1 MSDTNHPALPV
12 LPKQDTAVQEA
23 IKDLLALR
31 KLTAATGT
39 RTDRTQN
46 ELLRK
51 LDAPVLVRVARIL
64 AEIEETCR

>member
-1 MSDTNHPALPV
+1 MSSTNQPALPIPSKIDV
-12 LPKQDTAVQEA
+12 AVQEA
-23 IKDLLALR
+23 IKDILALR

-51 LDAPVLVRVARIL
+51 LEAP
-64 AEIEETCR
+64 CS

>member
-1 MSDTNHPALPV
+1 MSNTNQPAVTVPS
-12 LPKQDTAVQEA
+12 KQDISVQEA

-46 ELLRK
+46 ELLRQ

-64 AEIEETCR
+64 VEMEEAGR